1 MEGNES
7 LKKTKNR
14 RSFIDNSLKKLNKV
28 IAKTIVLCTEQSFFI
43 IADLIIRSQTDIDVW
58 GGRRQIKESFSFA
71 NRMVIQLGL
80 VSTNLGRK
88 MKDHDPS
95 MPFDLLEYKCIRYL
109 I

>member
-43 IADLIIRSQTDIDVW
+43 IADLII
-58 GGRRQIKESFSFA
+58 
-71 NRMVIQLGL
+71 
-80 VSTNLGRK
+80 
-88 MKDHDPS
+88 
-95 MPFDLLEYKCIRYL
+95 
-109 I
+109 